1 MCAPRHIATSCLEHV
16 MSGIL
21 AQRPG
26 SEADYEAIELAVM
39 ETDRGRWFLNE
50 YAKRNRHA
58 DTEVLLTALSR
69 IEKSVAGHRE
79 PMQIDQFRLDVLEM
93 SKAIARTHAEIAA
106 IKPDDATGGRF
117 VMASGELD
125 SIVSATESATSDI
138 LAAAERVQEAA
149 WTLREA
155 EADAALC
162 DMLDERATEIY
173 MACSFQDLT
182 SQRIRKVIDALG
194 FLEKRVNAMADIW
207 QFGDETTGGDTV
219 ERASGASAAFDPSM
233 SQADVDFALVE
244 DGIGESGVG
253 AIHAELD
260 MASAAHQPEPL
271 SFAPVEALVDLEMV
285 TALPVAEVQG
295 AVDELPQP
303 MAVSEDIDEM
313 LFSQPDPAAD
323 IVVQSAPGEHLQL
336 VHSQPEVDQAIRKV
350 KTGMELSADEAAK
363 ALDALK
369 RMSVEERTRLF
380 S

>member
-1 MCAPRHIATSCLEHV
+1 

-69 IEKSVAGHRE
+69 IEKSVAVHRE

-117 VMASGELD
+117 VVASGELD
-125 SIVSATESATSDI
+125 SIVAATESATSDI

-173 MACSFQDLT
+173 TACSFQDLT

-207 QFGDETTGGDTV
+207 QFGDEVSEGDAT
-219 ERASGASAAFDPSM
+219 ERVTEAREAFDPSM

-244 DGIGESGVG
+244 DGINEPDVS
-253 AIHAELD
+253 IIQAELD
-260 MASAAHQPEPL
+260 MASTVCQPEQSHFGQLEVPD
-271 SFAPVEALVDLEMV
+271 DLEIV
-285 TALPVAEVQG
+285 AALSLTEANVA
-295 AVDELPQP
+295 ADLLPQP
-303 MAVSEDIDEM
+303 IAASEDIDEV
-313 LFSQPDPAAD
+313 LFSQLD
-323 IVVQSAPGEHLQL
+323 IAKPTAQGEHLQL

-350 KTGMELSADEAAK
+350 KTGVELSADEATK

-369 RMSVEERTRLF
+369 SMSVEERTRLF